1 MWSFPL
7 PITLQIKC
15 STINIAWRGLHD
27 LALWTSPASSLSSSL
42 MRQVLPSLC
51 LVLSHSVL
59 SHSLQPHGLQP
70 TGSSIHGN
78 SPGKSTGVG
87 CHALLQGIFPTQ
99 GSNPGLPHFKQ
110 ILYWL
115 SSPGRPYWTSRSYLR
130 PFHKVSLLLEMLV
143 LHSHYPPNF
152 KSQLKC
158 YFLKEISL
166 TSSLSQ
172 FSLYITTHNWLYLPH
187 VSCFPRTNSEAPQ

>member
-1 MWSFPL
+1 MNISCLIPL
-7 PITLQIKC
+7 LIPHET
-15 STINIAWRGLHD
+15 G
-27 LALWTSPASSLSSSL
+27 PA
-42 MRQVLPSLC
+42 LC
-51 LVLSHSVL
+51 LMLSHSVM

-70 TGSSIHGN
+70 TGSSIHGD

-87 CHALLQGIFPTQ
+87 CHALLQGILPTQ
-99 GSNPGLPHFKQ
+99 GSNPGLPHFRQ

-115 SSPGRPYWTSRSYLR
+115 SSPGRPYWTSQSYLR

-143 LHSHYPPNF
+143 LHSHYPPNV

-158 YFLKEISL
+158 YSLKEISL

-172 FSLYITTHNWLYLPH
+172 FSLYITTHSWLYLPH
-187 VSCFPRTNSEAPQ
+187 VSCFPHTNSEAPQ